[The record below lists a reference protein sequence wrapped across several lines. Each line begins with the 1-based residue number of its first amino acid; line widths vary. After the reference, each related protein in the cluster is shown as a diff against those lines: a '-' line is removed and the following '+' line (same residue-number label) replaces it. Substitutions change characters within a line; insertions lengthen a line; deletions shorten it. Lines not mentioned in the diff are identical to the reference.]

1 MRTRRDKGRDEA
13 SPQDVAP
20 LRSRRVTLPR
30 VLLAHGFL
38 SSFELNWRE
47 TGFADLLQDMG
58 REVIPFDF
66 PGHGTADKPHDPEA
80 YADLP
85 GVLDAA
91 LPPDEVVDAV
101 GFSMGALQLL
111 TLATRRPERFRRL
124 VLAGIG
130 ENVFADHDRSGV
142 ADAIERGI
150 EPDDNITTKF
160 FVQSSLIPGNDPKAL
175 AACMRRM
182 HTPLT
187 EDDLATVTMPVL
199 VVIGDKDFAGPAD
212 RLVAALPDA
221 KHVVLRNTEHFAT
234 PKSFGFFDATLDFLA
249 VEG

>member
-1 MRTRRDKGRDEA
+1 
-13 SPQDVAP
+13 
-20 LRSRRVTLPR
+20 VTLPR

-38 SSFELNWRE
+38 SSYELNWRE

-58 REVIPFDF
+58 REVVPFDF

-85 GVLDAA
+85 GVVDAA
-91 LPPDEVVDAV
+91 VPHDEVVDAV

-130 ENVFADHDRSGV
+130 ENVFVDHDRSAV
-142 ADAIERGI
+142 ADAIESGV
-150 EPDDNITTKF
+150 EPEDNATAKF

-182 HTPLT
+182 HHPLT
-187 EDDLATVTMPVL
+187 EADLAKVTLPVL

-212 RLVAALPDA
+212 RLVTALPDA
-221 KHVVLRNTEHFAT
+221 QHVVVRNTEHFAT
-234 PKSFGFFDATLDFLA
+234 PRAFGFFDATLDFLS
-249 VEG
+249 VEQ

>member
-1 MRTRRDKGRDEA
+1 M
-13 SPQDVAP
+13 
-20 LRSRRVTLPR
+20 TLPR

-47 TGFADLLQDMG
+47 TGFADLLADMG
-58 REVIPFDF
+58 REVVQFDF

-101 GFSMGALQLL
+101 GFSMGAVQLL
-111 TLATRRPERFRRL
+111 HLAVRRPTRFRRL
-124 VLAGIG
+124 VLSGIG
-130 ENVFADHDRSGV
+130 QNVFAAHDTSRV
-142 ADAIERGI
+142 AEAIESGE
-150 EPDDNITTKF
+150 EPEDDGTTKF
-160 FVQSSLIPGNDPKAL
+160 FVQSSKIPGNDPLAL

-182 HTPLT
+182 HRSLT
-187 EDDLATVTMPVL
+187 EDDLARVTLPVL

-212 RLVAALPDA
+212 RLVGALPDA
-221 KHVVLRNTEHFAT
+221 RHVVLRNVEHFAT
-234 PKSFGFFDATLDFLA
+234 PRSFGFFDAALDFLA
-249 VEG
+249 DED

>member
-1 MRTRRDKGRDEA
+1 
-13 SPQDVAP
+13 
-20 LRSRRVTLPR
+20 VTLPR

-58 REVIPFDF
+58 REIVPFDF

-91 LPPDEVVDAV
+91 VPHDEVIDAV
-101 GFSMGALQLL
+101 GFSMGAVQLL
-111 TLATRRPERFRRL
+111 HLATRRPERFRRL
-124 VLAGIG
+124 VLSGIG
-130 ENVFADHDRSGV
+130 ENVFRSHDASSV
-142 ADAIERGI
+142 ADAIETGV
-150 EPDDNITTKF
+150 EPEDNATAKF

-182 HTPLT
+182 HAPLT
-187 EDDLATVTMPVL
+187 EDDIAKVTFPVL
-199 VVIGDKDFAGPAD
+199 VVLGDKDFAGPAD
-212 RLVAALPDA
+212 RLMAALPNA
-221 KHVVLRNTEHFAT
+221 QLVTLRNTEHFAT
-234 PKSFGFFDATLDFLA
+234 PRAFGFFDAALDFLS
-249 VEG
+249 VEQ

>member
-1 MRTRRDKGRDEA
+1 M
-13 SPQDVAP
+13 
-20 LRSRRVTLPR
+20 TLPR

-47 TGFADLLQDMG
+47 PGFADLLADMG

-111 TLATRRPERFRRL
+111 TLATRKPQRFRRL
-124 VLAGIG
+124 VIAGIG
-130 ENVFADHDRSGV
+130 ENVFADQDRSKV
-142 ADAIERGI
+142 ADAIESGI
-150 EPDDNITTKF
+150 EPDDNATTKF

-187 EDDLATVTMPVL
+187 EDDLAAVTMPVL
-199 VVIGDKDFAGPAD
+199 VVLGDKDFAGPAD
-212 RLVAALPDA
+212 RLLAALPNA
-221 KHVVLRNTEHFAT
+221 QLKTLRNTEHFAT
-234 PKSFGFFDATLDFLA
+234 PRSFGFFDATLDFLA